1 MTKKAKSTRKQPPAT
16 APGISPERAMEIL
29 TERIDLIAHEF
40 ADVPSSMEYRDAL
53 ILARA
58 ALEKEIGA

>member
-1 MTKKAKSTRKQPPAT
+1 
-16 APGISPERAMEIL
+16 MEIL
-29 TERIDLIAHEF
+29 TERIDLIAREF
-40 ADVPSSMEYRDAL
+40 SDVSSCMEYRDEL

>member
-1 MTKKAKSTRKQPPAT
+1 
-16 APGISPERAMEIL
+16 MEIL
-29 TERIDLIAHEF
+29 TERIDFIAHEF